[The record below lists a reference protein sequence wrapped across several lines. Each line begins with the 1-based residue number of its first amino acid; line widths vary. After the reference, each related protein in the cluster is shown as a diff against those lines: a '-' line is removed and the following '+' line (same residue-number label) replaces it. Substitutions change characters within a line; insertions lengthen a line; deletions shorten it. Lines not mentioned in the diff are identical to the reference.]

1 MILTNIYSALLAYLI
16 DKIFGEFAFLKHPII
31 YIGDIVSFFEEKFY
45 KDSKRRGL
53 FLILFVLAIV
63 SFFAFAIY
71 FYLQL
76 LAPAITIIISAL
88 LASMFLAHRMLYD
101 SVAEILYAE
110 NKKALLSQLVSR
122 DTENLSENDIYK
134 AAIETYAEN
143 LNDGVIA
150 PLFYLLLFG
159 LPGIILYKTINTM
172 DSMVGYRNERY
183 ENFGKAAARLD
194 DFVNFIPTRITA
206 LLIMA
211 VGKQKKLFSFYKNGA
226 KHESPNA
233 GHPITAMALV
243 LGIKLGGN
251 TSYFGVI
258 KEKAF
263 FGEGRENIEAKDL
276 QNMLQFAKKIDT
288 TIIGLLALF
297 AIIATLIH

>member
-1 MILTNIYSALLAYLI
+1 MTLTNIYITLLAYLI

-31 YIGDIVSFFEEKFY
+31 YIGDIISFFEEKFY
-45 KDSKRRGL
+45 KDSKRRGI
-53 FLILFVLAIV
+53 FLVGFVLAVV

-122 DTENLSENDIYK
+122 DTENLSESDIYK

-183 ENFGKAAARLD
+183 ENFGKFAARLD
-194 DFVNFIPTRITA
+194 DFVNFIPARITA

-211 VGKQKKLFSFYKNGA
+211 VGKQRKLFSFYKNGA

-243 LGIKLGGN
+243 LGIKLGGD
-251 TSYFGVI
+251 TSYFGVV

-263 FGEGRENIEAKDL
+263 FGQGRENIEAKDL
-276 QNMLQFAKKIDT
+276 QNMLRFAKRIDR
-288 TIIGLLALF
+288 IIMVILIIL
-297 AIIATLIH
+297 AIITLLFS